1 MPPQFSYGRKTDSID
16 VKGKCYSTQP
26 SWGVIPG
33 KEKRFWAAVIH
44 YESRVGQPLAWRMWF
59 LCQSFLAWIF
69 FLSCNTV
76 NTPRLIKHVRSGAQ
90 YLVSCAE
97 THESGR
103 EVSKT
108 TWPKNTSVRNAEQQ
122 LGCCYLVS
130 QPGGQARVHS
140 SSMRFSSV
148 GLKTT
153 ERDKCSPLRQ
163 SWVQI
168 VYCIEIWH
176 KKTARNS
183 HF

>member
-1 MPPQFSYGRKTDSID
+1 MPPQFSYGRKRDSLD

-33 KEKRFWAAVIH
+33 QEKRFWAAVIH
-44 YESRVGQPLAWRMWF
+44 YESRVGRPLTRRMWF
-59 LCQSFLAWIF
+59 LSVFLDLNTF
-69 FLSCNTV
+69 FLGLRYSQYTQTHKTCQV
-76 NTPRLIKHVRSGAQ
+76 WRAQ

-108 TWPKNTSVRNAEQQ
+108 TWPKNTWARNAEQQ
-122 LGCCYLVS
+122 LGCCYLFY
-130 QPGGQARVHS
+130 QPGGWARVHG
-140 SSMRFSSV
+140 SSMRLTPV

-153 ERDKCSPLRQ
+153 EQDKCSLLRQ

-168 VYCIEIWH
+168 VCCIEIWH
-176 KKTARNS
+176 KNTS
-183 HF
+183 